1 MSKISD
7 SLLLSPNQSTKL
19 YWSLDLPLSFY
30 SAFPTYKLM
39 PPSPIQA
46 LSRPGQERL
55 RNALALTARRRA
67 MVCHKSSSF
76 KHRMMTECL
85 LQTCR
90 RPPQHP
96 LLPLFG
102 SPSSKPSTKS
112 SSQKRTSHSSCPTCL
127 MKLHHFYSMMSP
139 KIKLGISP
147 IHRADNL

>member
-1 MSKISD
+1 MEAWCLEPCPSSPFTRHF
-7 SLLLSPNQSTKL
+7 LLIKKT
-19 YWSLDLPLSFY
+19 
-30 SAFPTYKLM
+30 LM
-39 PPSPIQA
+39 PPSPIQG

-67 MVCHKSSSF
+67 MVCHRSSSF
-76 KHRMMTECL
+76 KHQMWTEYL

-112 SSQKRTSHSSCPTCL
+112 SSQKRTCHPSCPTRL
-127 MKLHHFYSMMSP
+127 LKLHHFDSMMST

-147 IHRADNL
+147 IHRAENL